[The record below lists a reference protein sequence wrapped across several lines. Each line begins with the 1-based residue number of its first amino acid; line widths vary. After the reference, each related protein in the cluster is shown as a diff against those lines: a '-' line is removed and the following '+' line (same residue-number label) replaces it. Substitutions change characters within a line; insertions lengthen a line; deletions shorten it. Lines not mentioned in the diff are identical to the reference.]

1 MVVEPLADASRL
13 EHLIIWL
20 PALVVGV
27 GLVGGVAILLGR
39 GFMATVRESGHPRWV
54 WGGVAVV
61 VVLVFVLTWLGVDL
75 PRE

>member
-20 PALVVGV
+20 PALVVGA
-27 GLVGGVAILLGR
+27 GLVCGVLILLGR

-61 VVLVFVLTWLGVDL
+61 VVVVCVLTWLGVEL

>member
-1 MVVEPLADASRL
+1 MEPLADTSRL

-20 PALVVGV
+20 PALVVGA
-27 GLVGGVAILLGR
+27 GLVCGVAILLGR

-75 PRE
+75 PKE

>member
-20 PALVVGV
+20 PALVVGA
-27 GLVGGVAILLGR
+27 GLVCGVAILLGR
-39 GFMATVRESGHPRWV
+39 GFMATVRESGHPRWI